1 MYKFCKIRSGKLTF
15 KSLFPLKTPD
25 IFFILSNFWSRTSNW
40 TNTIF
45 FLIYISIIARAILA
59 LLGLGWLAK
68 KLIYDW
74 LVEFMDNI
82 IIITFLLYLLDN
94 DGNWTMGCSMGD
106 SSTQSTKSGSSLFSK
121 NSLNTSTNS
130 NSTASSST
138 KSTWSYLL

>member
-1 MYKFCKIRSGKLTF
+1 M
-15 KSLFPLKTPD
+15 
-25 IFFILSNFWSRTSNW
+25 
-40 TNTIF
+40 
-45 FLIYISIIARAILA
+45 A

-74 LVEFMDNI
+74 LVDDSKDIKFMDI
-82 IIITFLLYLLDN
+82 MKSSPYHLDN

-138 KSTWSYLL
+138 KST